1 MLSHI
6 VSIIRWIWLGSSDA
20 LDLRNLGG
28 DYFAGDS
35 INFDIE
41 LINRE
46 VEPMAFDGQRLSTV
60 GTPLGLVNGVYLGD
74 GLSCVASL
82 VVVGAPER
90 GIVKKL
96 GVSCPEFEHYG
107 RAVRRSN
114 GAHDTKDGVRV
125 IRGQNCVFLNKT
137 FEFYAVAIET
147 YLGPREFRQHW
158 VLHLLRVPRI
168 YPELNGLAGVYDL
181 WAYNV

>member
-1 MLSHI
+1 
-6 VSIIRWIWLGSSDA
+6 LG
-20 LDLRNLGG
+20 NLGG
-28 DYFAGDS
+28 YYFAGDS

-46 VEPMAFDGQRLSTV
+46 VESVAFDGQRLSTV
-60 GTPLGLVNGVYLGD
+60 GTPLGLVNGIYLGD
-74 GLSCVASL
+74 GFSCVARL

-96 GVSCPEFEHYG
+96 GVARSKFEHYN
-107 RAVRRSN
+107 RAVRRSDR
-114 GAHDTKDGVRV
+114 AHDTKDGVRV
-125 IRGQNCVFLNKT
+125 IRSQNCVFLNKA

-147 YLGPREFRQHW
+147 YLSPREFRQHR
-158 VLHLLRVPRI
+158 VLHLLGVPRI

>member
-1 MLSHI
+1 VLSHI
-6 VSIIRWIWLGSSDA
+6 VSVIRWIGLGPGDA
-20 LDLRNLGG
+20 LDLGNLGG
-28 DYFAGDS
+28 DNFAGDS
-35 INFDIE
+35 ISFDIE

-60 GTPLGLVNGVYLGD
+60 GTPLGLVNGVYLGN
-74 GLSCVASL
+74 GLSCVARL

-96 GVSCPEFEHYG
+96 GVSRSEFEHHG
-107 RAVRRSN
+107 RAVRGSN
-114 GAHDTKDGVRV
+114 GAHYTKDGVRV
-125 IRGQNCVFLNKT
+125 IRGQNCVFLYEA
-137 FEFYAVAIET
+137 FEFYTVTIET
-147 YLGPREFRQHW
+147 YLGPREFRQHR
-158 VLHLLRVPRI
+158 VLHLLRVAWI